1 MLFSYKSLH
10 RVSGLFAIAYFCHR
24 NRLHIEN
31 LHQPLKKKGK
41 QPYAINLQ
49 TLPGEYRQQSGTETV
64 LPPPREILENG
75 QHAEDGGADRREGF
89 SDTG

>member
-1 MLFSYKSLH
+1 MIFIIVVHKAARYVLDVDKFY
-10 RVSGLFAIAYFCHR
+10 SGSQCTGSDAIGRTGIFGSKLTAQR
-24 NRLHIEN
+24 NDLRT
-31 LHQPLKKKGK
+31 
-41 QPYAINLQ
+41 A
-49 TLPGEYRQQSGTETV
+49 QQSGTETV